1 VGLSELTRKFKSQPA
16 SIYLSVLAV
25 GMVLAQFS
33 NYLWFEEPIYRGQP
47 ANVVVYFLVF
57 LIAAVLWFG
66 VKSHAKARGWLLG
79 FLILMSVAWVAHW
92 FLFRL
97 HGDAFNYTA
106 LLYLPILV
114 MIWVKP
120 PSVGEAWVAIL
131 AFAWAT
137 TSILVLT
144 RVLEMIGVLAVKT
157 QPAGVIAFDE
167 EHYFLPIND
176 LLGIDG
182 RWPGPFGHNGDTAM
196 MGAFLIVIALSYWTR
211 SSYVFLAVG
220 ALTLLVTSGRASI
233 GAVLAAIVILVMF
246 AREGSLARIPRWIRI
261 WGGIGALVF
270 GAVFMYSWSA
280 GSTGRNAFWPA
291 FLNLWESA
299 PLVGIGTSG
308 IAVSGGITEQYLHAH
323 SLYIDEL
330 ARYGLL
336 GFITQFGAIAV
347 GLVVA
352 FLAAKRG
359 MAGPLAI
366 LTAYLVTGV
375 TEPRNNWISPTVTG
389 TLLILAVVTA
399 GVSLNREN
407 ERPGER
413 FP

>member
-1 VGLSELTRKFKSQPA
+1 MSWSLLTRKYRSQPA

>member
-1 VGLSELTRKFKSQPA
+1 
-16 SIYLSVLAV
+16 
-25 GMVLAQFS
+25 MVLAQFS

>member
-1 VGLSELTRKFKSQPA
+1 MGLSELTRKFKSQPA